1 MAQVLSKSL
10 VDMYLRQTRNA
21 DDSREITDAR
31 VPGLELR
38 IRPRDVTWCYRW
50 QDGKKSNRLKLGS
63 AHQISV
69 ENARRVA
76 AQAAIA
82 REAGVILDDRWIAAR
97 HVELGLIAAEDLAEG
112 HSFAAGEW
120 TFADARTA
128 YLANVARTKSS
139 TTHADYRQILQSK
152 DLSHLDPLQV
162 STISRIDLAEIVAD
176 IHGSGRE
183 THADHVARVL
193 RPFWNWLGLD
203 AQQKRSGVLPG
214 VMSSLRPPERSRV
227 DDDDEEH
234 GTYVP
239 SLAEMGR
246 AIALARNPAIAPA
259 IGCAVELLIWTV
271 QRRRAI
277 AEARI
282 EDFIPIGGGEG
293 LWRVPPASRKGRK
306 RNGKRKRP
314 LVVPLPAPVWACVKR
329 ALKARGQAPGD
340 YLFPAAGK
348 SGHMHVSTLT
358 HMIGYLPG
366 ITASG
371 HDMRRGFATHG
382 EALLGLLRADTKSI
396 LDHEDEAVSTRELTH
411 RTATGTTDMTG
422 VHYSLHDGTHRTWP
436 IMRAWTVALDVEV
449 EKALADPFVSD
460 AKAVGAAI
468 ALARRVQAGREV
480 PLQIAAE

>member
-1 MAQVLSKSL
+1 MPAVITKSIIVDALKRHASGLSFE
-10 VDMYLRQTRNA
+10 MT
-21 DDSREITDAR
+21 DSRAR
-31 VPGLELR
+31 GLELR
-38 IRPRDVTWCYRW
+38 CRPRGVKWHYRW
-50 QDGKKSNRLKLGS
+50 QAAGKSNRLELGS
-63 AHQISV
+63 AELLTI
-69 ENARRVA
+69 EEARMIA
-76 AQAAIA
+76 NQAAMA
-82 REAGVILDDRWIAAR
+82 LSAGVVVDDRWVAAR
-97 HVELGLIAAEDLAEG
+97 HVDLGLLNADDLAEG
-112 HSFAAGEW
+112 HSVSSGQW
-120 TFADARTA
+120 TFAEARVA
-128 YLANVARTKSS
+128 YLANVSRTKSS

-152 DLSHLDPLQV
+152 DLVHLDGLQV

-193 RPFWNWLGLD
+193 RPFWKWLGLD
-203 AQQKRSGVLPG
+203 AQAKRSGVQPDI
-214 VMSSLRPPERSRV
+214 MTSLRAPERSRV

-246 AIALARNPAIAPA
+246 AIALARNPAIATG
-259 IGCAVELLIWTV
+259 IGCAVELLVWTV

-282 EDFIPIGGGEG
+282 DDFIPIGGGEG

-366 ITASG
+366 IDASG

-382 EALLGLLRADTKSI
+382 EAMLGLLRSDTKSI

-411 RTATGTTDMTG
+411 RTATGATDMTG

-436 IMRAWTVALDVEV
+436 IMRAWVAALDIEV
-449 EKALADPFVSD
+449 GKALTDPTVSD
-460 AKAVGAAI
+460 AKAVRAAI
-468 ALARRVQAGREV
+468 ALARRVQAGRE
-480 PLQIAAE
+480 PSLQIAAE